1 MVLALAL
8 LGTRAAFLGTVRA
21 DDLSARADDQ
31 RSRTL
36 VLPARRGSIIT
47 RDGVELASTEPALLV
62 TADPSKI
69 DDPVAAAKALAPVL
83 DRPAKDIFDQL
94 SRPRRYEVL
103 HRAVPADKKEALAA
117 LGIAGV
123 TVEDTD
129 RRFYPRGRLAGQL
142 VGFTG
147 EDPENGKKG
156 VGIAGL
162 ELQFDKQ
169 LTGRAGHRVEL
180 QDPFA
185 EPLRVLEDQPPVAG
199 TDVYVALDA
208 SIQDYTEQVLA
219 RVRSDSGAKAVSAI
233 VMRPGD
239 GAIYAMA
246 SVPRFDP
253 NDRSNLPVDRI
264 ASRPVVDVLEP
275 GSTFKVIPIAG
286 AIEEGIVTPQTAFHL
301 PVSVTLTFDGEKT
314 TLNEAHAREE
324 ITANVAQILKQS
336 SNIGTYRIA
345 DRLSAKNRLEYWIK
359 RFGVTERTGIDFP
372 GEAEGI
378 YTPAEEWSGV
388 SILNIP
394 IGQGISVTLTQM
406 ARAYAALANGGRLVT
421 PHFGTRIGTKKVA
434 APEGQRIMSE
444 ATANTMTQML
454 KGVVSEGGTGVQA
467 EIPGYD
473 VAGKTGT
480 SNKIASDGTYDK
492 NRYWASFIGYLP
504 ANDPRLLVA
513 VVVDEPSGDNVYGGD
528 VAAPAFEKIAK
539 FAINR
544 LSISP

>member
-21 DDLSARADDQ
+21 NDLSARADDQ

-36 VLPARRGSIIT
+36 QLPARRGSILT
-47 RDGVELASTEPALLV
+47 RDGQELASTRPALLV

-69 DDPVAAAKALAPVL
+69 DDPVAVAKALAPIL

-94 SRPRRYEVL
+94 SRPKRYEVL
-103 HRAVPADKKEALAA
+103 HRAVPADRKEALAA
-117 LGIAGV
+117 LSIAGV

-129 RRFYPRGRLAGQL
+129 QRFYPRGRLAGQL

-147 EDPENGKKG
+147 EDQETGKKD
-156 VGIAGL
+156 VGIAGF
-162 ELQFDKQ
+162 ELQFDKE
-169 LTGRAGHRVEL
+169 LTGRPGRRVEL

-185 EPLRVLEDQPPVAG
+185 EPLRVLDDQPPVPG
-199 TDVYVALDA
+199 TDVHISLDA

-219 RVRSDSGAKAVSAI
+219 RVRRDSGATAVSAI
-233 VMRPGD
+233 VMRPSD

-253 NDRSNLPVDRI
+253 NDRSNLPEDRI
-264 ASRPVVDVLEP
+264 TSRPVVDVLEP

-301 PVSVTLTFDGEKT
+301 PISWTLTFDGKET
-314 TLNEAHAREE
+314 TLHEAHVREE

-345 DRLSAKNRLEYWIK
+345 DRLSQKNRLEYWIK
-359 RFGVTERTGIDFP
+359 RFGVTEKTGIDFP

-378 YTPAEEWSGV
+378 YTPASEWSGV

-421 PHFGTRIGTKKVA
+421 PHFVTKIGTTAVK
-434 APEGQRIMSE
+434 APEGQRIFSE

-454 KGVVSEGGTGVQA
+454 KGVVSEGGTGVEA

-480 SNKIASDGTYDK
+480 SNKIAPDGTYDK

-513 VVVDEPSGDNVYGGD
+513 VVVDEPGGENVYGGD